1 MAFVS
6 LCEMSP
12 VRTGTPLLLLCA
24 KFCLVS
30 TLRRAYYR
38 QASFKKAVFSVKR

>member
-24 KFCLVS
+24 KALSGLPRSVVPITAKLLS
-30 TLRRAYYR
+30 RRR
-38 QASFKKAVFSVKR
+38 CFQ